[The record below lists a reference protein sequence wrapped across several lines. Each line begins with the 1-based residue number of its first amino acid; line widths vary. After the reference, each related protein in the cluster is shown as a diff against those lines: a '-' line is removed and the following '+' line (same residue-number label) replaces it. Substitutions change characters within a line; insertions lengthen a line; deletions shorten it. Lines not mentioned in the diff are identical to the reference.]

1 MPLSPILVVQSQAY
15 RSWFDGLRDRRA
27 RDRIMAGVR
36 RLSLGQ
42 FGNAKPLAGGLHEL
56 RVDYGPGYRVYFVTR
71 GTYLLLAW
79 GGDESRQK
87 ADIDRARAIAATWE
101 PEHET

>member
-1 MPLSPILVVQSQAY
+1 MPRPSLQILQSPAY
-15 RSWFDGLRDRRA
+15 RSWFEALRDRRA
-27 RDRIMAGVR
+27 RDRITAGVR

-56 RVDYGPGYRVYFVTR
+56 RVDCGPGYRVYFATKGDNV
-71 GTYLLLAW
+71 LLAW
-79 GGDESRQK
+79 GGDKSRQK
-87 ADIDRARAIAATWE
+87 ADIGRARAIAATWE